1 MSTGSLKRI
10 VFVVCA
16 WPTVWL
22 VGRGLVGAL
31 GANPIEEIT
40 HDTGIWTLRLLLAT
54 LAIAPLGYLTTWH
67 RLMPARRMVG
77 LFAFFY
83 GCLHFTTYV
92 VLDWFFD
99 VEAIVE
105 DVVERPYIT
114 AGFTAFVLLI
124 PLAVTSTRAMVR
136 RMGSRR
142 WQLLH
147 RLVYVS
153 ATAGAAHFIWQA
165 KADLRRPGLYA
176 GVLAILLAIRLWRR
190 YGPARSAHSRA

>member
-1 MSTGSLKRI
+1 
-10 VFVVCA
+10 
-16 WPTVWL
+16 
-22 VGRGLVGAL
+22 
-31 GANPIEEIT
+31 
-40 HDTGIWTLRLLLAT
+40 
-54 LAIAPLGYLTTWH
+54 
-67 RLMPARRMVG
+67 MVG
-77 LFAFFY
+77 LFTFFY
-83 GCLHFTTYV
+83 GCLHFATYV
-92 VLDWFFD
+92 ILDWFFD

-114 AGFTAFVLLI
+114 AGFTGFVLLI

-136 RMGSRR
+136 RLGSRR

-176 GVLAILLAIRLWRR
+176 GLLAVLLGIRLWRR
-190 YGPARSAHSRA
+190 YGRAIGLSRTSVKVAD